1 MYNYGAQTYMT
12 GFDIQM
18 CALSNWSARSRVPSR
33 SVISGSTSTKRPR
46 RGTRPRSASWTRLS
60 NKWKVSKYAEWHVG
74 EDPRTVFS
82 FGSLVKLFVSTL
94 FLSRV
99 ARASVELFVTEH
111 ESIMQVVIFLLS
123 HSTQLDLA
131 LEVLAQSVELC
142 A

>member
-1 MYNYGAQTYMT
+1 MLNGMLERIPGQ
-12 GFDIQM
+12 FF
-18 CALSNWSARSRVPSR
+18 
-33 SVISGSTSTKRPR
+33 
-46 RGTRPRSASWTRLS
+46 
-60 NKWKVSKYAEWHVG
+60 
-74 EDPRTVFS
+74 FS

-131 LEVLAQSVELC
+131 LEVLAQSVGLC

>member
-1 MYNYGAQTYMT
+1 MRAEQLERQIQGAEQERDQWEHKYEEA
-12 GFDIQM
+12 Q
-18 CALSNWSARSRVPSR
+18 
-33 SVISGSTSTKRPR
+33 

-60 NKWKVSKYAEWHVG
+60 NKWKVFKYAEWHVG

>member
-1 MYNYGAQTYMT
+1 MGAQ
-12 GFDIQM
+12 
-18 CALSNWSARSRVPSR
+18 V
-33 SVISGSTSTKRPR
+33 R
-46 RGTRPRSASWTRLS
+46 RGPGEVSGLEARAGRGCPTNGKSLS
-60 NKWKVSKYAEWHVG
+60 MLNGMLERIPG
-74 EDPRTVFS
+74 QFFS

-131 LEVLAQSVELC
+131 LEVLAQSVGLC